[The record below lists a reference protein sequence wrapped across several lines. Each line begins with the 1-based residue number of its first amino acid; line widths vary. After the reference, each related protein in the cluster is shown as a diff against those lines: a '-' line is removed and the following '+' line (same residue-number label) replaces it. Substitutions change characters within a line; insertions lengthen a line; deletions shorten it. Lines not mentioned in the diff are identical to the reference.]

1 MLCECL
7 QQYHLWMSD
16 KYYWLIGY
24 MNMNVED
31 KFNLD
36 VSRLRFKTAV
46 YTESVSRVR
55 LFATP

>member
-1 MLCECL
+1 
-7 QQYHLWMSD
+7 
-16 KYYWLIGY
+16 

-46 YTESVSRVR
+46 YTESVSRAR
-55 LFATP
+55 LFETP